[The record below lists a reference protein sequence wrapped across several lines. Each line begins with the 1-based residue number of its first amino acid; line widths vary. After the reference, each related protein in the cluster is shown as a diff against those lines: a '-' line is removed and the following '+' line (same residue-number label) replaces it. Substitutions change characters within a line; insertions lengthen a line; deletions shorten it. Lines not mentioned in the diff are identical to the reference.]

1 MLKKQQR
8 ARRMQKKTKNL
19 VGKLVKRGDNVNKFN
34 IEQYGYS
41 KAEVNKFIDD
51 VITQTEQIIVRVK
64 KQSKEIKTLKEEI
77 EHYKQM
83 EEILKSSMYKA
94 EEASNNIK
102 KQAIDEGKLIIQ
114 DAKRNASRI
123 VNDALLRSEK
133 IELKADTL
141 ERNIRIFKKKLKLIV
156 EQQLSVVDEIEEL
169 EIGD

>member
-1 MLKKQQR
+1 M
-8 ARRMQKKTKNL
+8 
-19 VGKLVKRGDNVNKFN
+19 NKFN

-51 VITQTEQIIVRVK
+51 VIAQTEQIIVRVK

-83 EEILKSSMYKA
+83 EETLKSSMYKA

-114 DAKRNASRI
+114 DAKINASRI

>member
-1 MLKKQQR
+1 M
-8 ARRMQKKTKNL
+8 
-19 VGKLVKRGDNVNKFN
+19 NKFN

-83 EEILKSSMYKA
+83 EETLKSSMYKA